1 MKKPSKTMIFLYVA
15 VTIGVFAL
23 FLNWIMVLLAIWL
36 TYTKLPPYYKPKKIQ
51 NDHRDDFLS
60 SFD

>member
-1 MKKPSKTMIFLYVA
+1 MIFLYVA